1 MTKASMMHKC
11 NGEFRSPLQS
21 QHSDHV
27 FFQNLWYLRILPSKI
42 MAYYLSSQY
51 QENVTKQGKNAH
63 TSLRKFQIG
72 DNLGSETKNNT
83 W

>member
-1 MTKASMMHKC
+1 MTKASKMYKR

-27 FFQNLWYLRILPSKI
+27 FFQNLWYLKTLPSKI
-42 MAYYLSSQY
+42 MDYYLSSQY

-63 TSLRKFQIG
+63 TSFRKFKIG

>member
-1 MTKASMMHKC
+1 MTKASKMYKR

-27 FFQNLWYLRILPSKI
+27 FFQNLWYLRTLPSKI
-42 MAYYLSSQY
+42 MNYYLSSQY
-51 QENVTKQGKNAH
+51 QKKVTKQEKNVH
-63 TSLRKFQIG
+63 TSLRILKIG
-72 DNLGSETKNNT
+72 DNIGRETKNNT

>member
-1 MTKASMMHKC
+1 MTKVSKTFKR

-27 FFQNLWYLRILPSKI
+27 FFQNLWYLKTLPSKI
-42 MAYYLSSQY
+42 MDYYLSCQY
-51 QENVTKQGKNAH
+51 QEKVTKQGKNAH
-63 TSLRKFQIG
+63 ISLRIFKIG
-72 DNLGSETKNNT
+72 DNFGSETKNNT